1 MDGCRVPH
9 VEGEASVIMHS
20 SHYIRFSLVKMTLM
34 MGVDQVSACLENVT
48 SFHRWFPTW
57 KRTKDV

>member
-20 SHYIRFSLVKMTLM
+20 SHYIRFSLVKMILM
-34 MGVDQVSACLENVT
+34 MGVDQVSACLENAT
-48 SFHRWFPTW
+48 SFHR
-57 KRTKDV
+57 